1 MPSATATATRVPD
14 AVTITGVNLRV
25 GPSKVYAIVKV
36 LAKGDAL
43 TVLGKLRG
51 NGWYKLRTS
60 EGIEGWAF
68 AGALKLNV
76 NPADVPI
83 VDAAPVGHSAQPAPT
98 STPVPPSNPSVPSDA
113 PSATATLPPGN
124 APPDAPPAK
133 PADTPTVAPA
143 PQAPASTPIRITA
156 IGDSV
161 MQGAAKEMVRVLG
174 GLGRTEVDAAKSRQ
188 VSAAINLIR
197 AKRDAGTLGDVVVV
211 HMGTNGTFTAKQF
224 DQMMSLL
231 SGVRK
236 VVFVNLKVPRQWEA
250 NNNKVIAEGVQRY
263 PNTVLVDWRAASTGQ
278 PALFA
283 KDGIHLQPAG
293 ARLYTSLIAE
303 QVQAP

>member
-1 MPSATATATRVPD
+1 
-14 AVTITGVNLRV
+14 
-25 GPSKVYAIVKV
+25 
-36 LAKGDAL
+36 
-43 TVLGKLRG
+43 
-51 NGWYKLRTS
+51 
-60 EGIEGWAF
+60 
-68 AGALKLNV
+68 
-76 NPADVPI
+76 
-83 VDAAPVGHSAQPAPT
+83 
-98 STPVPPSNPSVPSDA
+98 
-113 PSATATLPPGN
+113 
-124 APPDAPPAK
+124 
-133 PADTPTVAPA
+133 
-143 PQAPASTPIRITA
+143 
-156 IGDSV
+156 
-161 MQGAAKEMVRVLG
+161 MQGAAKELVRVLG

-236 VVFVNLKVPRQWEA
+236 VIFVNLKVPRQWEA

-263 PNTVLVDWRAASTGQ
+263 PNTVLVDWRGASTGQ